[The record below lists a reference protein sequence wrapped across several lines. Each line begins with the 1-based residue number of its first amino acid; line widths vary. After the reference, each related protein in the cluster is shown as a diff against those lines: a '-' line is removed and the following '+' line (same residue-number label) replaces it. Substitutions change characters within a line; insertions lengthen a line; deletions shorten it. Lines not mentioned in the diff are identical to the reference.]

1 LRQFQDMGHRVI
13 FLIGDFTAMIGDPSG
28 KSATRPMLSRE
39 QVLENAETYRRQ
51 VFRIL
56 REDQTELRFNS
67 EWNLPMTSVDV
78 LQLASEYTVAR
89 MIERDDFQKRYSAGA
104 PISLQEFLYPLFQGY
119 DSVVLESDVEL
130 GGTDQKFNLLVG
142 RELQR
147 GRGQRP
153 QSIMTLPL
161 LVGTDGKEKMSK
173 SLGNSIG
180 IEEPAAEIF
189 GKVMSIPDELME
201 NWYELVSDLD
211 ADELEEVRRDLR
223 EGSSN
228 PVSLKR
234 RLARNLCDQFHGE
247 GAGADAEAAFD
258 RIFVRKDDPEEV
270 ELFELPAR
278 DEDYW
283 LVAVLSD
290 LAVASTCADLLRDSV
305 LKSATRTAR
314 SSDLDHEAFSEVLT
328 QSDRMDEVL
337 SLCAKVAPSPY
348 TVLFTGETGTGKG
361 LLASIIHRLSPRKD
375 EAFVSVN
382 CAAIPE
388 TLLEGELFGHV
399 RGAFTGADRDK
410 VGLLVSADHGT
421 LFLDEVGKM
430 SLPMQAKLLH
440 FLDSREVRPVGSAQS
455 RVVDVRVL
463 CASKSNLEAKVEA
476 GDFLEDLYY
485 RLLEFPIEIPPLR
498 DRGEDIVLLAQEFVT
513 RACADLQRP
522 VPTLTRAFVSG
533 LRRYAW
539 PGNVRE
545 LEKAMRR
552 AVVLAAGESRLGPV
566 HLPAVRS
573 AGMEQR
579 GEDADHAAIR
589 PLKEQVSDL
598 ERAVLQRTLDELGWN
613 RSEAARQLKISYPT
627 LLQKIRIYDLKQ
639 GT

>member
-1 LRQFQDMGHRVI
+1 MY
-13 FLIGDFTAMIGDPSG
+13 DPNSG
-28 KSATRPMLSRE
+28 TEGLFYFDVRAT
-39 QVLENAETYRRQ
+39 
-51 VFRIL
+51 
-56 REDQTELRFNS
+56 ED
-67 EWNLPMTSVDV
+67 
-78 LQLASEYTVAR
+78 
-89 MIERDDFQKRYSAGA
+89 GA
-104 PISLQEFLYPLFQGY
+104 VPF
-119 DSVVLESDVEL
+119 
-130 GGTDQKFNLLVG
+130 
-142 RELQR
+142 
-147 GRGQRP
+147 
-153 QSIMTLPL
+153 
-161 LVGTDGKEKMSK
+161 
-173 SLGNSIG
+173 
-180 IEEPAAEIF
+180 
-189 GKVMSIPDELME
+189 
-201 NWYELVSDLD
+201 
-211 ADELEEVRRDLR
+211 
-223 EGSSN
+223 
-228 PVSLKR
+228 
-234 RLARNLCDQFHGE
+234 
-247 GAGADAEAAFD
+247 GAD
-258 RIFVRKDDPEEV
+258 
-270 ELFELPAR
+270 
-278 DEDYW
+278 
-283 LVAVLSD
+283 D

-579 GEDADHAAIR
+579 GEEADHAAIR

-627 LLQKIRIYDLKQ
+627 LLQKIRLYDLKQ